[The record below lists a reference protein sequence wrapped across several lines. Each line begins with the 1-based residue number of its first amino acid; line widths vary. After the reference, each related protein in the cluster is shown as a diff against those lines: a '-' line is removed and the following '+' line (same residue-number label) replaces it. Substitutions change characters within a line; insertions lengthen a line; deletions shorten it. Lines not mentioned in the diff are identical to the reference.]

1 MTHGCRRGLR
11 PLITPLIAVLATGLA
26 AALSLGAGRAMAQ
39 DTAHAAHPP
48 LADTIPAPRPRAPN
62 DTLVPT
68 FTDTTTR
75 NRPGELPSVAPP
87 PFHLDSGEIDSL
99 ALDTLRRAIHRD
111 SMRARAVADSM
122 QNAVNCAGGIISAID
137 VRPQPPYFGY
147 PANSR
152 LASFIRQASRWHST
166 TRGPIIR
173 RFLALRVGDR
183 CVEERRV
190 ESERLLRAQPFI
202 QSAHIAAFAD
212 GQGGVRL
219 DVYTVDELAG
229 EVQVGIRSPAPFINA
244 VTLGN
249 GNLLGNAMRVT
260 GDWSHTPNYPDQFGG
275 EFADFQTFGHPWV
288 FDASAQR
295 AHVGGDLDAS
305 MSHPYFVD
313 LQQIGWR
320 VAGGSDHDYFQF
332 RTPNDAYSPTLD
344 VERVY
349 ANAGGLF
356 RIGNPSAGR
365 VNTGDTTARRI
376 NRLALVG
383 VAVSHERDGI
393 GGGPVLIT
401 PTGLQ
406 HDTTAATANE
416 LAGHFGAH
424 TEDRLNLLLGLRA
437 VRYITVVGMDALL
450 GEQDIPLGGQFSAVA
465 GRSVGLL
472 GSDSRDLFLSGRL
485 DLAAGSRNSIV
496 RGGVESEARRDE
508 ATGRWDGLITSGRAA
523 WYIKAGLARTLIFS
537 TDIGYGQRVRTP
549 FQLALGDPDGGVP
562 GYLGTNVAGAAR
574 GVGRAEYR
582 TLFRPPTHFLRTAA
596 TWGLAGFADAG
607 RVWAGDIPFG
617 TTSPTVASA
626 GVGLLVG
633 IPRASRSL
641 WRVDL
646 AQPLIAQP
654 RAGLEV
660 RVSYSSAARVW
671 WTEPPDVTRSRE
683 KTVTPGLFSYP

>member
-1 MTHGCRRGLR
+1 MTHGCRGALA
-11 PLITPLIAVLATGLA
+11 PLFLALGVSMGV
-26 AALSLGAGRAMAQ
+26 ALSAGRAMAQ
-39 DTAHAAHPP
+39 DTTRAGHR
-48 LADTIPAPRPRAPN
+48 PRPDTVPRVAPQAPS

-75 NRPGELPSVAPP
+75 DRPGAVPLP
-87 PFHLDSGEIDSL
+87 FQLDSSEVDSL
-99 ALDTLRRAIHRD
+99 ALDTLRRGIHRD

-122 QNAVNCAGGIISAID
+122 QNAVNCAGRVISAID
-137 VRPQPPYFGY
+137 IRPQPPYLGI
-147 PANSR
+147 PSDSR
-152 LASFIRQASRWHST
+152 IAAFMRKAGRWHST
-166 TRGPIIR
+166 TRGPVIR

-202 QSAHIAAFAD
+202 ESAHIAAFAD

-229 EVQVGIRSPAPFINA
+229 EVQVGIGRPAPFIDA
-244 VTLGN
+244 LRLGN

-260 GDWSHTPNYPDQFGG
+260 GDWAHTPNYADQVGG

-305 MSHPYFVD
+305 MAHPYFVD

-332 RTPNDAYSPTLD
+332 RTPGDAYSPTLD

-356 RIGNPSAGR
+356 RVGNPSAGR

-383 VAVSHERDGI
+383 VAVSHERDDI

-401 PTGLQ
+401 PSGLQ
-406 HDTTAATANE
+406 ADTTAATAHE
-416 LAGHFGAH
+416 FAGHFGAH
-424 TEDRLNLLLGLRA
+424 TEDRLNILVGLRA

-450 GEQDIPLGGQFSAVA
+450 GEQDIPLGGQFSAVV
-465 GRSVGLL
+465 GRSTSWL
-472 GSDSRDLFLSGRL
+472 GSDSHDLFVSGRL
-485 DLAAGSRNSIV
+485 DLAAGSRNSVI
-496 RGGVESEARRDE
+496 RGGAETEARRDE
-508 ATGRWDGLITSGRAA
+508 TTGRWDGLISSGRAA
-523 WYIKAGLARTLIFS
+523 WYIKDGLARTLILS
-537 TDIGYGQRVRTP
+537 TDIAYGQRVRTP

-582 TLFRPPTHFLRTAA
+582 TLFRPPSHFLRAAA
-596 TWGLAGFADAG
+596 TWGLAGFVDGG

-626 GVGLLVG
+626 GLGLLVG
-633 IPRASRSL
+633 VPRASRSL

-646 AQPLIAQP
+646 AEPLVKQP
-654 RAGLEV
+654 RAGFEV

-671 WTEPPDVTRSRE
+671 WTESPDVARSRE
-683 KTVTPGLFSYP
+683 RTVTPSLFSYP

>member
-1 MTHGCRRGLR
+1 MSRIAFTTMLVAGLV
-11 PLITPLIAVLATGLA
+11 AGLVVP
-26 AALSLGAGRAMAQ
+26 GGRAMAQ
-39 DTAHAAHPP
+39 DTTRARH
-48 LADTIPAPRPRAPN
+48 PRPDSLHPVPPQAPS
-62 DTLVPT
+62 DTMVPT

-75 NRPGELPSVAPP
+75 DRPGTVPP
-87 PFHLDSGEIDSL
+87 PFHLDSGSVDSL
-99 ALDTLRRAIHRD
+99 ALDTLRRGVHRD
-111 SMRARAVADSM
+111 SMRASAVRDSM
-122 QNAVNCAGGIISAID
+122 QNAVNCNGRRISAID
-137 VRPQPPYFGY
+137 IRPQPPYLGI
-147 PANSR
+147 PANSK
-152 LASFIRQASRWHST
+152 LAAFLRQAARWHST

-173 RFLALRVGDR
+173 RFLALRVGGR
-183 CVEERRV
+183 CTEERRV

-202 QSAHIAAFAD
+202 QSAHVTAFDD

-229 EVQVGIRSPAPFINA
+229 EIQVGIGRLAPFINA
-244 VTLGN
+244 LRLGN

-260 GDWSHTPNYPDQFGG
+260 GNWAHTPNYADQIGG

-295 AHVGGDLDAS
+295 AHVGGDIDAS

-313 LQQIGWR
+313 LQSIGWR

-332 RTPNDAYSPTLD
+332 RNPGDVYAPTLD

-349 ANAGGLF
+349 FNAGGLL

-365 VNTGDTTARRI
+365 VNTGDSTVRRI
-376 NRLALVG
+376 NHLAIVG
-383 VAVSHERDGI
+383 LAVSHERDGI

-406 HDTTAATANE
+406 HDTTTATANE
-416 LAGHFGAH
+416 FAGHFGAH
-424 TEDRLNLLLGLRA
+424 TEDRLNLLVGVRA

-450 GEQDIPLGGQFSAVA
+450 GEQDIPLGGQFSAVV
-465 GRSVGLL
+465 GRSAAWL
-472 GSDSRDLFLSGRL
+472 GSGAHDLFLSGRL
-485 DLAAGSRNSIV
+485 DLAAGSRNSVI
-496 RGGVESEARRDE
+496 RGGIESEARHDE
-508 ATGRWDGLITSGRAA
+508 ASGRWDGLITSGRAA
-523 WYIKAGLARTLIFS
+523 WYIKPGLARTIIIS
-537 TDIGYGQRVRTP
+537 TDIAYGQRLRVP
-549 FQLALGDPDGGVP
+549 FQLALGDANGGVP

-582 TLFRPPTHFLRTAA
+582 TLFRPPLHFLRTAA
-596 TWGLAGFADAG
+596 TWGLAGFVDGG

-617 TTSPTVASA
+617 TTSPTVGSA

-633 IPRASRSL
+633 VPRASRQL

-646 AQPLIAQP
+646 AQPLVSQP
-654 RAGLEV
+654 RSGLEI

-671 WTEPPDVTRSRE
+671 WTESPDVTRSRE
-683 KTVTPGLFSYP
+683 RTVTPSLFSYP

>member
-1 MTHGCRRGLR
+1 MTHGYRRALA
-11 PLITPLIAVLATGLA
+11 PLIVAIGVTVCLGLA
-26 AALSLGAGRAMAQ
+26 AGRAMAQ
-39 DTAHAAHPP
+39 DTTRAIHRPRS
-48 LADTIPAPRPRAPN
+48 DTIPRVLPQAPN

-75 NRPGELPSVAPP
+75 DRPGAMPP
-87 PFHLDSGEIDSL
+87 PFRLDSGEVDSL
-99 ALDTLRRAIHRD
+99 ALDTLRRGIHRD
-111 SMRARAVADSM
+111 SMRARAVADST
-122 QNAVNCAGGIISAID
+122 QNAVNCAGRRITAID
-137 VRPQPPYFGY
+137 IRPQPPYLGY
-147 PANSR
+147 PSDAR
-152 LASFIRQASRWHST
+152 IAKFMQKASRWHST

-212 GQGGVRL
+212 GQDGVRL

-229 EVQVGIRSPAPFINA
+229 EIQVGIGRPAPFIDA
-244 VTLGN
+244 LTLGN

-260 GDWSHTPNYPDQFGG
+260 GDWGRTPNYPDQVGG

-295 AHVGGDLDAS
+295 AHLGGDLDAT
-305 MSHPYFVD
+305 MAHPYYVD

-332 RTPNDAYSPTLD
+332 RTPGDVYSPTLD

-383 VAVSHERDGI
+383 FAVSHERDAI
-393 GGGPVLIT
+393 GGGPELIT
-401 PTGLQ
+401 PSGLQ
-406 HDTTAATANE
+406 PDTTTATAHE
-416 LAGHFGAH
+416 FAGRFGPH
-424 TEDRLNLLLGLRA
+424 TEDRFNFLLGLRA

-465 GRSVGLL
+465 GRSTSLL
-472 GSDSRDLFLSGRL
+472 GSDSRDVFLSGRL
-485 DLAAGSRNSIV
+485 DLAAGSRNSVI

-508 ATGRWDGLITSGRAA
+508 TTGRWDGLITSGRAA
-523 WYIKAGLARTLIFS
+523 WYIKDGLARTLIFS
-537 TDIGYGQRVRTP
+537 TDIAYGQRIRTP

-582 TLFRPPTHFLRTAA
+582 TLFRPPFHFLRTAA

-633 IPRASRSL
+633 VPRASRSL

-646 AQPLIAQP
+646 AEALVAQP
-654 RAGLEV
+654 RAGFEV

-671 WTEPPDVTRSRE
+671 WTESPDVTRSRE
-683 KTVTPGLFSYP
+683 RTVTPGLFSYP